1 MVFKNIYI
9 YLIYFSI
16 LRNKKII
23 EIIKKWILSEVSMGL
38 FCAPKYKLGLFL
50 RRVLVEIISVGSSIV
65 GIIYQLRCK
74 RKR

>member
-23 EIIKKWILSEVSMGL
+23 EIIKKWILSEVSMGF
-38 FCAPKYKLGLFL
+38 FCVSKYKLGLFL
-50 RRVLVEIISVGSSIV
+50 RRVLVEIISVGSLIV
-65 GIIYQLRCK
+65 GIIY
-74 RKR
+74 